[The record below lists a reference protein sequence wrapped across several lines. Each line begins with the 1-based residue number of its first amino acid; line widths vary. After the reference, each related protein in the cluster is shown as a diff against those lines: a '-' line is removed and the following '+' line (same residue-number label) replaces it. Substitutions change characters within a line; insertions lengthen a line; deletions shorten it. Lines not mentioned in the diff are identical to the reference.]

1 MGFKF
6 NSVNFDEDYYRE
18 MDIFQGMTR
27 LGIENEILSKNHQQE
42 KEQRKESLNISEL
55 MREEERG
62 RTKSCP
68 QRIAPLKYVIQKGR
82 LVRDLRL
89 LKKNMSQRKIKTFG
103 EELKNKSSLDCVRAF
118 GGMSIGSRDDKL
130 F

>member
-1 MGFKF
+1 M
-6 NSVNFDEDYYRE
+6 
-18 MDIFQGMTR
+18 
-27 LGIENEILSKNHQQE
+27 
-42 KEQRKESLNISEL
+42 
-55 MREEERG
+55 
-62 RTKSCP
+62 
-68 QRIAPLKYVIQKGR
+68 
-82 LVRDLRL
+82 RDLRL